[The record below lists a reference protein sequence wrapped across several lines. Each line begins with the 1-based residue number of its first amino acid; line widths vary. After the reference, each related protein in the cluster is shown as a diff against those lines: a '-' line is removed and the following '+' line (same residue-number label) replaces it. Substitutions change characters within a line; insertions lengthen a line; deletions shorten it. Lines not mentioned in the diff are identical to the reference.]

1 MAVTRNPQ
9 AAELANG
16 LIRLSTEF
24 KSSEPGQ
31 AAALKKEFKTASKNE
46 LARTVVYLM
55 EVVGVSD
62 LRIKDAQKEIA
73 DLKEILK
80 LNNVDLEA
88 GDEETAKVEAAGA
101 EGTGTETTVGGN
113 QGAQAAQTG
122 AEGGT
127 VSQGA

>member
-1 MAVTRNPQ
+1 MARNQQ

-62 LRIKDAQKEIA
+62 LRIKDAQKEVA

-80 LNNVDLEA
+80 LNNIDLEK
-88 GDEETAKVEAAGA
+88 DDETAETNG
-101 EGTGTETTVGGN
+101 EGTTGTATETSLGSN
-113 QGAQAAQTG
+113 QSAQATETG
-122 AEGGT
+122 AESGT

>member
-1 MAVTRNPQ
+1 MVRNQQ

-31 AAALKKEFKTASKNE
+31 SAALKKEFKTASKNE
-46 LARTVVYLM
+46 LVRTVVYLM

-80 LNNVDLEA
+80 LNNIDLEKDD
-88 GDEETAKVEAAGA
+88 DEVAETNGEGTT
-101 EGTGTETTVGGN
+101 GTGTEASLGSN
-113 QGAQAAQTG
+113 QSTQAAEAG
-122 AEGGT
+122 AESGT